1 MSKVPPSQADP
12 GRLAP
17 APEKGQ
23 GGGRKGTYGG
33 AQASVSDDY
42 VGGGDKR

>member
-1 MSKVPPSQADP
+1 MPPSHGDP

-17 APEKGQ
+17 VPEVGQ
-23 GGGRKGTYGG
+23 GEGRKGTESG
-33 AQASVSDDY
+33 ALVSVLDDY